1 MNAWS
6 KSALKSEL
14 DVLVKWF
21 LLAVRFIHSDNPD
34 ETGNDGNAVDSG
46 ELVAEQGGDVDN
58 AVMPQE

>member
-1 MNAWS
+1 M
-6 KSALKSEL
+6 
-14 DVLVKWF
+14 
-21 LLAVRFIHSDNPD
+21 RFIHSDNPD